1 MRAVLILACLSL
13 PAASLAQD
21 ARPADPKPAGSQQP
35 AEQKEPAK
43 PVTDRDPSLGDA
55 VATPASDLNLKKDEI
70 PALLLAAQ
78 ERPYAMTGLRR
89 CTDIA
94 AAVGQLDAVLGPDI
108 DLPADARSGV
118 TAGRVAQAAI
128 GSFIPFRGLIRELSG
143 ANEQERKIQ
152 AAVQAGF
159 ARRAFLKGAGEARGC
174 RYPARSAGPAEIA
187 AATAPAKGDADGK
200 PQPAEPKADKKADKK
215 PAKQPVRTVSEPV
228 VQPINK

>member
-1 MRAVLILACLSL
+1 MRAVLVLACLAL
-13 PAASLAQD
+13 PAAGLAQE
-21 ARPADPKPAGSQQP
+21 AKPADSKTEA
-35 AEQKEPAK
+35 KEPAK

-70 PALLLAAQ
+70 PPLLLAAQ
-78 ERPYAMTGLRR
+78 DQPYTMSGLRR
-89 CTDIA
+89 CSDIA
-94 AAVGQLDAVLGPDI
+94 AAIDQLDAVLGPDI
-108 DLPADARSGV
+108 DLPASARSGV

-159 ARRAFLKGAGEARGC
+159 ARRAFLKGAGQVRGC

-187 AATAPAKGDADGK
+187 AAM
-200 PQPAEPKADKKADKK
+200 QPAQGEAAAKPEAADKKGQKK
-215 PAKQPVRTVSEPV
+215 PVRTVSEPV